1 MNFFERQ
8 AAARRASVRLV
19 VLFALAV
26 VAVVLAVDALAW
38 VVSGGSGGALVVATV
53 LTLATIGLGSLYRL
67 ASLGGG
73 GEAIA
78 AQLGGTPVAAD
89 TTDPELRRLRN
100 VVEEVAIASGVP
112 VPGVY
117 LLDHEAGINA
127 FAAGHAAADAVV
139 AVTRGALERLNR
151 DELQGVVAHEFAHI
165 LNGDMRLNLR
175 LVGVLFGISM
185 LGLIGRHVLDF
196 GRVGLQGRGHR
207 RGAGVAVGVMVA
219 AAAMI
224 AIGWVGLLF
233 ARLIRAGVSRQRERL
248 ADASAVQFT
257 RQPAGLAGALK
268 KIGGLPDGSVLA
280 STGDAEEVSHMLF
293 GDGLGFGGRM
303 AEWFA
308 THPPLV
314 ERIQAL
320 EPSFSD
326 RQLALLS
333 RRWKDQPPHGLEED
347 LHLGLATHDP
357 LPPAH
362 AERGIVAGQVSAHVG
377 NPDEDDHH
385 RADVVMGE
393 LGEPLRAL
401 ARDRDRAIALVLGVL
416 VDPRTDVAQRQLFGI
431 AARLGEAVAT
441 DVRGLYER
449 HLAHLHP
456 MLRLPLVELSF
467 PVLRR
472 RPRPQLEL
480 LLDTVEA
487 MSTADGEV
495 SLFEY
500 CLGRLLTVQLRE
512 SLAPARYASF
522 GRRKPG
528 TLVDEITVL
537 LTVAAHAGHADEV
550 SARHAFLAGMQHIL
564 PHHQARY
571 RAPAQ
576 PVQALEQVWPSLD
589 LLHPMAKKLLVE
601 AVTIAASH
609 DGRVSVAEAELLRT
623 ICAILHCPLPPLLG
637 AAYGQADRIRH

>member
-117 LLDHEAGINA
+117 VLDHEAGINA

-280 STGDAEEVSHMLF
+280 LKSV
-293 GDGLGFGGRM
+293 
-303 AEWFA
+303 
-308 THPPLV
+308 
-314 ERIQAL
+314 
-320 EPSFSD
+320 
-326 RQLALLS
+326 
-333 RRWKDQPPHGLEED
+333 QP
-347 LHLGLATHDP
+347 
-357 LPPAH
+357 
-362 AERGIVAGQVSAHVG
+362 
-377 NPDEDDHH
+377 
-385 RADVVMGE
+385 
-393 LGEPLRAL
+393 
-401 ARDRDRAIALVLGVL
+401 
-416 VDPRTDVAQRQLFGI
+416 
-431 AARLGEAVAT
+431 
-441 DVRGLYER
+441 
-449 HLAHLHP
+449 
-456 MLRLPLVELSF
+456 
-467 PVLRR
+467 
-472 RPRPQLEL
+472 
-480 LLDTVEA
+480 
-487 MSTADGEV
+487 
-495 SLFEY
+495 
-500 CLGRLLTVQLRE
+500 
-512 SLAPARYASF
+512 
-522 GRRKPG
+522 
-528 TLVDEITVL
+528 
-537 LTVAAHAGHADEV
+537 VAAIVISPQVFGPPDA
-550 SARHAFLAGMQHIL
+550 
-564 PHHQARY
+564 ARY
-571 RAPAQ
+571 RDIAM
-576 PVQALEQVWPSLD
+576 PVLGLTGPDDSDVLGLVRELPWRQAWRRSL
-589 LLHPMAKKLLVE
+589 
-601 AVTIAASH
+601 
-609 DGRVSVAEAELLRT
+609 RCRT
-623 ICAILHCPLPPLLG
+623 TGNCTSSSSA
-637 AAYGQADRIRH
+637 